1 MNLKIGQK
9 IKILDMYN
17 NDSYNNRVGTITGV
31 GELGELYGTWG
42 REPLLPN
49 VDLYILIES
58 R

>member
-9 IKILDMYN
+9 IKILDMYSN
-17 NDSYNNRVGTITGV
+17 TSYNNRVGTITGV

-42 REPLLPN
+42 KEPLLPN
-49 VDLYILIES
+49 VDLYIIVES

>member
-1 MNLKIGQK
+1 MQLKVGQK

-17 NDSYNNRVGTITGV
+17 DTRYNNRAGTITGV

-42 REPLLPN
+42 KQPLLPN
-49 VDLYILIES
+49 VDLFVLVES

>member
-9 IKILDMYN
+9 IKILDMYS
-17 NDSYNNRVGTITGV
+17 DTSYNNRVGIITEV

-42 REPLLPN
+42 REPILPN
-49 VDLYILIES
+49 VDLYILVES

>member
-1 MNLKIGQK
+1 MNLKVGQK
-9 IKILDMYN
+9 IKILDMYSN
-17 NDSYNNRVGTITGV
+17 TSYNNRVGTITGV

-49 VDLYILIES
+49 VDLYIIVES

>member
-9 IKILDMYN
+9 IKILDMYSN
-17 NDSYNNRVGTITGV
+17 TSYNNRVGTITGV

-42 REPLLPN
+42 KEPLLPN
-49 VDLYILIES
+49 VDLFILVES

>member
-1 MNLKIGQK
+1 MELKVGQK

-17 NDSYNNRVGTITGV
+17 DTSYNNRVGTITGF

-42 REPLLPN
+42 KLPLLPN
-49 VDLYILIES
+49 VDLYILVES

>member
-1 MNLKIGQK
+1 MQLQVGQK

-17 NDSYNNRVGTITGV
+17 DTSYNNRVGTITGV
-31 GELGELYGTWG
+31 GALGELYGTWG

-49 VDLYILIES
+49 VDLFILVES

>member
-1 MNLKIGQK
+1 MQLKVGQK

-17 NDSYNNRVGTITGV
+17 DESYNNRVGIITGV
-31 GELGELYGTWG
+31 GKLGELYGTWG
-42 REPLLPN
+42 KEPLLPN

>member
-1 MNLKIGQK
+1 MHLKVGQK

-17 NDSYNNRVGTITGV
+17 DTSYNNRVGIITGV

-49 VDLYILIES
+49 VDLYIIVES

>member
-1 MNLKIGQK
+1 MELKIGQK

-17 NDSYNNRVGTITGV
+17 DTSYNNRVGTITRV

-42 REPLLPN
+42 KQPLLPN
-49 VDLYILIES
+49 VDLYILVES

>member
-9 IKILDMYN
+9 IKILDMYSN
-17 NDSYNNRVGTITGV
+17 TSYNNRVGTITGV

-49 VDLYILIES
+49 VDLYIIVES

>member
-1 MNLKIGQK
+1 MELKVGQK

-17 NDSYNNRVGTITGV
+17 NDSYNNRVGTITRV

-42 REPLLPN
+42 KLPILPN
-49 VDLYILIES
+49 VDLYVIVES

>member
-17 NDSYNNRVGTITGV
+17 DTSYNNRVGTITRF

-42 REPLLPN
+42 RKSILHN
-49 VDLYILIES
+49 VELYILIES

>member
-1 MNLKIGQK
+1 MELKVGQK

-17 NDSYNNRVGTITGV
+17 NDSYNNRVGIIIGF
-31 GELGELYGTWG
+31 GKLGEVYGTWG

-49 VDLYILIES
+49 VDLFVLVES

>member
-1 MNLKIGQK
+1 MNLKVGQK
-9 IKILDMYN
+9 IKILDMYSN
-17 NDSYNNRVGTITGV
+17 TSYNNRVGTITRF

-49 VDLYILIES
+49 VDLFILVES

>member
-1 MNLKIGQK
+1 MNLKVGQK
-9 IKILDMYN
+9 IKILYMYS
-17 NDSYNNRVGTITGV
+17 DTSYNNKVGIITRF

-49 VDLYILIES
+49 VALFILVES

>member
-1 MNLKIGQK
+1 MNLKVGQK
-9 IKILDMYN
+9 IKILDMFSN
-17 NDSYNNRVGTITGV
+17 TSYNNRVGIITRF

-49 VDLYILIES
+49 VDLFILVES

>member
-1 MNLKIGQK
+1 MELKIGQK

-17 NDSYNNRVGTITGV
+17 DTSYNNRVGTITRV

-42 REPLLPN
+42 KQPLFPN
-49 VDLYILIES
+49 VDLYILVES

>member
-9 IKILDMYN
+9 IKILDMYS
-17 NDSYNNRVGTITGV
+17 DTSYNNRVGTITGV

-42 REPLLPN
+42 KEPLLPN
-49 VDLYILIES
+49 VDLYIIVES

>member
-1 MNLKIGQK
+1 MNLKVGQK

-17 NDSYNNRVGTITGV
+17 DTSYNNRVGIITRF

-49 VDLYILIES
+49 VGLYIIVES